1 MKDLF
6 GATGKFS
13 DESVDAI
20 KIVGYEFKVSNEA
33 IESVGKAVN
42 KTIKAVTTD
51 EKDKSCR

>member
-20 KIVGYEFKVSNEA
+20 KIVGYEFKVLNEA